1 MLDLGA
7 LVYVSAERLEKKY
20 TPGGLNKISTENQQ
34 FFKKTQPFIIR
45 NGIKATENTYFYWL
59 SNEYD
64 QNIINNRFA
73 RQELVAF

>member
-20 TPGGLNKISTENQQ
+20 TPGGLNKISAENQQ

-45 NGIKATENTYFYWL
+45 NGIKTTENTYFYWL

-73 RQELVAF
+73 RQGLVAF